1 VQWCAVWDS
10 DKKDFM
16 GIIILRDLLEMLV
29 FFVEALKETFA
40 RDELSGERTKDKVS
54 EAEFVASFIETYLG
68 VIIDHNHIRSRSI
81 SFRKRS
87 DSGPRHIDVD
97 AL

>member
-1 VQWCAVWDS
+1 VQWCAVWES

-40 RDELSGERTKDKVS
+40 RDEISGDRTKDKVT
-54 EAEFVASFIETYLG
+54 EAEFVASFLETYLG
-68 VIIDHNHIRSRSI
+68 VIIDQNHVRNRSR

-87 DSGPRHIDVD
+87 DSGTRHMDVD
-97 AL
+97 SH